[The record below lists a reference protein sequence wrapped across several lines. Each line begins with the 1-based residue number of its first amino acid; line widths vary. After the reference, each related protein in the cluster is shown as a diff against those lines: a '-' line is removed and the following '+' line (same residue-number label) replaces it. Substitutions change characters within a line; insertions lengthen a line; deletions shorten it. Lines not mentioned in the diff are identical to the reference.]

1 MTSNSPSSN
10 SRDPSPFN
18 RTVQHDAKRAA
29 ILSQAAK
36 LFNYKGS
43 RATTLK
49 DIAESL
55 GLTKTSLY
63 YYVKTKEDLIYQCY
77 RVALQHHHKRLDEIE
92 AEHTGAVAKA
102 SAFFLQPFENWL
114 AAQEGRGPHIAA
126 LLEIAALKGSHRIE
140 IETRYIALFKR
151 LRGYIRDGIADGSL
165 RHCEPN
171 ATTRAILGSVDWTF
185 SWLHNIP
192 LAQVSVTALE
202 ALDIL
207 SHGIFAGAGEHAPAN
222 ISHES
227 EQVALLHGG
236 FNREEQN
243 RLKQIAFLKTGTWF
257 FNKQGFNGTSLD
269 EIAEHLNVSKGAFY
283 YHISNKE
290 DLLLR
295 CYGHSL
301 DIMEK
306 IHAQAAQSLGSGLE
320 KAELTCRRTFYVQNS
335 DVGPLIRY
343 NSITAL
349 PMDRRRQILKRTNIA
364 NEQFGNFLSEGMV
377 DGSVRVVNTYIAQQ
391 LIAGAINAAMDLN
404 QWRKVDNI
412 DSAAI
417 DYFDV
422 FFNGLLPR
430 ATQQN
435 TELRESLCDQ

>member
-1 MTSNSPSSN
+1 MTANNPDSKH
-10 SRDPSPFN
+10 RDSSPFN
-18 RTVQHDAKRAA
+18 RTVQHNAKRAA
-29 ILSQAAK
+29 ILSQAAQ

-77 RVALQHHHKRLDEIE
+77 LAALEHHIQSLNDIE
-92 AEHTGAVAKA
+92 AQHSSAIARA
-102 SAFFLQPFENWL
+102 SAFFLQHFENWL

-126 LLEIAALKGSHRIE
+126 LLEIAALKGEHRTE
-140 IETRYIALFKR
+140 VEARYIELFKR
-151 LRGYIRDGIADGSL
+151 LRGCIRQGVADGSF
-165 RHCEPN
+165 RACEPN

-192 LAQVSVTALE
+192 LAQVNATAKE

-207 SHGIFAGAGEHAPAN
+207 AHGIFAGDTEHTPAD
-222 ISHES
+222 ISHEN
-227 EQVALLHGG
+227 EQVALLGG
-236 FNREEQN
+236 FDREAQN
-243 RLKQIAFLKTGTWF
+243 RLKQVAFLKAGTWF

-283 YHISNKE
+283 YHICNKE
-290 DLLLR
+290 DLLFR

-301 DIMEK
+301 DIMER
-306 IHAQAAQSLGSGLE
+306 IHTQAANSVGSGMQ

-335 DVGPLIRY
+335 DIGPLIRY

-349 PMDRRRQILKRTNIA
+349 PVERRRQILKRTDKTNQ
-364 NEQFGNFLSEGMV
+364 QFGHFLSEGMV
-377 DGSVRVVNTYIAQQ
+377 DGSVRAVNSYVAQQ
-391 LIAGAINAAMDLN
+391 LIAGAINAAMNLS

-430 ATQQN
+430 TAQPN
-435 TELRESLCDQ
+435 TSTRESPRDQ